1 VIQMLVMR
9 CLLPNAFLY
18 TLTKDLPARTKND
31 VLKNKMFIIYSFSRL
46 LTVELLVLLVD
57 DITLRTPY
65 YKQDLK

>member
-1 VIQMLVMR
+1 MLVMR

-18 TLTKDLPARTKND
+18 TLTKDLPARTKNG

-46 LTVELLVLLVD
+46 LTVELLVD